1 MNCGKRTGITPRP
14 HFPQYLFL
22 GGMLSAAFP
31 HLSETQQRRG
41 FALRNAFRSCF
52 PPFRIT
58 AENAFPQ
65 RPLLSAKLSTG

>member
-1 MNCGKRTGITPRP
+1 
-14 HFPQYLFL
+14 
-22 GGMLSAAFP
+22 MLSAAFP